1 MQQTK
6 KTIAKINERKRWFF
20 EKINRIDKPLAEL
33 IKKKK
38 GGGTQINKIKNEK
51 EKVTNDSTEVQR
63 IKRDYYEQLYANKM
77 DNLKNWTNSQK
88 GTVS

>member
-38 GGGTQINKIKNEK
+38 GGTQINKIKNEK
-51 EKVTNDSTEVQR
+51 EKVTNDSTEMQR